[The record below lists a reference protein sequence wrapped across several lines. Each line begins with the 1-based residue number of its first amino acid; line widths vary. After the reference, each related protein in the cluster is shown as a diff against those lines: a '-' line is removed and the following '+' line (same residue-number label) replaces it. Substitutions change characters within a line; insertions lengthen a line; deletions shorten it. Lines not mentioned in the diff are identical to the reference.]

1 MSVNLSAN
9 AEKLKDQIE
18 LAVYTFVG
26 VEAEF

>member
-18 LAVYTFVG
+18 LVVYTFVG